1 MASLFDVVGVG
12 ANSIDYVYRVPAH
25 PVPASPTSKLRITD
39 QLISPGGQT
48 ATTLCTCAA
57 MGLRAAYVGTI
68 GNDDNGRRMHDELS
82 GRGID
87 VSHVIVRDAINPFAV
102 ILIDDT
108 QGERV
113 VLWDRDARVA
123 LTPADIDAA
132 FIAGARLLHV
142 DDVDEDVAI
151 HAATMARKA
160 GIPVTTDI
168 ERVTGRTGA
177 LVAAVT
183 VPIFEEHAL
192 QAFTGERDAERGLRA
207 ITKITTTTTGT
218 TRFVCVT
225 LGSRGAML
233 LDGDR
238 LYVEEGRKIDVMDTT
253 GAGDIFRGAFIVA
266 MLRGDKPQDILRFSN
281 AAAALSCTRL
291 GAIASV
297 PTPEEVIS

>member
-1 MASLFDVVGVG
+1 
-12 ANSIDYVYRVPAH
+12 
-25 PVPASPTSKLRITD
+25 PASPTSKLRITD

-87 VSHVIVRDAINPFAV
+87 VSHLIVRDAINPFAV

-113 VLWDRDARVA
+113 VLWDREARVA

-142 DDVDEDVAI
+142 DDVDEEVAI

-160 GIPVTTDI
+160 GIPVTSDI
-168 ERVTGRTGA
+168 ERVTGRTEA

-192 QAFTGERDAERGLRA
+192 
-207 ITKITTTTTGT
+207 
-218 TRFVCVT
+218 
-225 LGSRGAML
+225 
-233 LDGDR
+233 
-238 LYVEEGRKIDVMDTT
+238 
-253 GAGDIFRGAFIVA
+253 
-266 MLRGDKPQDILRFSN
+266 
-281 AAAALSCTRL
+281 
-291 GAIASV
+291 
-297 PTPEEVIS
+297 